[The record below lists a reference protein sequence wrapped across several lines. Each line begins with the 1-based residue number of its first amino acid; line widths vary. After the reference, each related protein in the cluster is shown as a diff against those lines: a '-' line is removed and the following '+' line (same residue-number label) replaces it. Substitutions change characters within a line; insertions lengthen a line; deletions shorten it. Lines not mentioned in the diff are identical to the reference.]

1 MTENNWMENWPKT
14 PDGKPEALALL
25 CKESD
30 YPDIIQSLSSFLNAF
45 GIPHYIKR
53 HGSGEYMNLYF
64 GHSATGG
71 GVEFYVPAS
80 RLEEVKE
87 LLAAPPVF
95 EDEMREE
102 ESEA

>member
-1 MTENNWMENWPKT
+1 MTENNWLENWPKT
-14 PDGKPEALALL
+14 PDGEPEAPALL
-25 CKESD
+25 CRESD
-30 YPDIIQSLSSFLNAF
+30 YPDVIQSFNSLLNAF

-53 HGSGEYMNLYF
+53 RGAGEYMYIHV

-80 RLEEVKE
+80 QLEEVKE

-95 EDEMREE
+95 EDDMIEE
-102 ESEA
+102 PEE